1 MPDVAGRPAS
11 ALALPRQTARRL
23 ASLLCAFAAASAQ
36 PWSASAQ
43 STPAPAEPPP
53 ASDRQP
59 PTSTQPPPAPAAPG
73 PAGAPASPVAAPEP
87 PRVAPEEAAPAG
99 ALTRPPVLTRF
110 AEAEYPPDALAAGVE
125 GVVLLSVVVDADGKV
140 SQVTVLD
147 PGPHPGFAPA
157 ALHAVAEFQFSPAE
171 IDGKPAAVEITYR
184 YQFTIR
190 REAPPPAPEAP
201 VTVRGRVLERG
212 TRSPV
217 ADAVVDAGTTSATTG
232 AGGQFELRGLPPG
245 PAMLVVFSPS
255 HQAGRAQVQVREG
268 EVAEVE
274 IRITRRHD
282 DPFQAVVQGERDRPD
297 VTVRT
302 LRPEELRTVPGTQGD
317 VLKVVQ
323 NLPGVSRAPYGLGL
337 LVVRGSAPQDTRFY
351 VDGVE
356 IPILFHFGGLVSVVA
371 SEALAGLDFYPGDFG
386 VRFGRALGGT
396 VEAHTKDAR
405 REWHGL
411 VQLDVA
417 GGQIAAEMPAGRGSF
432 SLGFRRSW
440 IDAALA
446 LALPRLAPDA
456 ANDLRVAPRYYDYQ
470 MKLSHPALGGEAS
483 LAFYGSYDKLLYVQ
497 ERDQSDRPSL
507 DYQTFFHRLAGRW
520 RRAFGPDLRNDLTL
534 ALGWDRFK
542 LLQGSNLGVDT
553 DLWSATLR
561 DRLAWRLSDALSLEA
576 GVDAILRHFT
586 YSVFAPP
593 YPPPGTVGGFENPDT
608 ATQLGAKAA
617 GAWISPAIYLEA
629 GWRPLDRLR
638 LVPGLRLDVDS
649 RLSEGGVW
657 VDPRLA
663 VFFDA
668 GPGTVLSAAA
678 GLYGEAPP
686 PQQTTEPVGNPT
698 LGPQRALQ
706 LSLGLV
712 QQLPWSSRLEATV
725 FWKSMWELVT
735 QTRAVGPDGR
745 PLFYSN
751 QGLGRVYGL
760 ELLLRRELA
769 QGLYGWIAYTL
780 SLSERRDDPT
790 TPSYPEWHQA
800 PFDQTHNLT
809 LVLSWRLPGDW
820 ILGTRVRAVTG
831 TPVTA
836 IQGAAYDADSG
847 SYQCLPSSRPFS
859 ARVPP
864 FFQADVRVDKRWT
877 FDRWM
882 FSAYLDVQNVT
893 NRSNAEFRIPSY
905 DCSAQAPLP
914 GLPIFPTLGLR
925 AEW

>member
-1 MPDVAGRPAS
+1 MASRPAI
-11 ALALPRQTARRL
+11 AVALPHPTARHL
-23 ASLLCAFAAASAQ
+23 TGLLFCAIAVGTALPWTASGQPAA
-36 PWSASAQ
+36 PV
-43 STPAPAEPPP
+43 APEPPP
-53 ASDRQP
+53 A
-59 PTSTQPPPAPAAPG
+59 TPG
-73 PAGAPASPVAAPEP
+73 A
-87 PRVAPEEAAPAG
+87 AAPAG
-99 ALTRPPVLTRF
+99 ALTRAPALTWF
-110 AEAEYPPDALAAGVE
+110 VEAEYPPEALAAGVE
-125 GVVLLSVVVDADGKV
+125 GAVLLSVVVDAEGNV
-140 SQVTVLD
+140 TQVAVLD
-147 PGPHPGFAPA
+147 PGPHPGFGPA
-157 ALHAVAEFQFSPAE
+157 ALHAVAQFQFSPAE

-190 REAPPPAPEAP
+190 REAPPPPAEAP
-201 VTVRGRVLERG
+201 VAIRGRVLERG

-217 ADAVVDAGTTSATTG
+217 ADAVVDAGAASATTG
-232 AGGQFELRGLPPG
+232 PDGRFELRGLPSG
-245 PAMLVVFSPS
+245 PVQLAVFSPS
-255 HQAGRAQVQVREG
+255 HQPGRAGVAVREG

-282 DPFQAVVQGERDRPD
+282 DPYQAVVQGERDRPD

-317 VLKVVQ
+317 VLKVIQ
-323 NLPGVSRAPYGLGL
+323 DLPGVSRAPWGLGL

-356 IPILFHFGGLVSVVA
+356 IPLLFHFGGLVSVVA

-411 VQLDVA
+411 AQLDVA

-440 IDAALA
+440 IDAVLA

-470 MKLSHPALGGEAS
+470 MKLSHPALSGEAS
-483 LAFYGSYDKLLYVQ
+483 LTFYGSYDKLLYAQ
-497 ERDQSDRPSL
+497 DSDPADRPSL
-507 DYQTFFHRLAGRW
+507 DYQTFFHRLAGHW
-520 RRAFGPDLRNDLTL
+520 RRSLGPDLRNDLTL
-534 ALGWDRFK
+534 ALGFDRFK
-542 LLQGSNLGVDT
+542 LLQASNLGVNSDV
-553 DLWSATLR
+553 WSATLR
-561 DRLAWRLSDALSLEA
+561 DRLAWRLSDSLSLEA
-576 GVDAILRHFT
+576 GADAILRHFT

-608 ATQLGAKAA
+608 GTQLGETAA
-617 GAWISPAIYLEA
+617 GSWISPAIYLEA
-629 GWRPLDRLR
+629 GWRPLDRVR
-638 LVPGLRLDVDS
+638 IVPGLRLDADS
-649 RLSEGGVW
+649 RLSTKGVW
-657 VDPRLA
+657 LDPRLA
-663 VFFDA
+663 AFFDA

-678 GLYGEAPP
+678 GLYGEAPQ
-686 PQQTTEPVGNPT
+686 PQQTTKTLGNPS
-698 LGPQRALQ
+698 LGPQRSLQ
-706 LSLGLV
+706 LSLGLT
-712 QQLPWSSRLEATV
+712 QQLPWASRLEATV
-725 FWKSMWELVT
+725 FWKKMWDLVT
-735 QTRAVGPDGR
+735 QTRAVGADGR
-745 PLFYSN
+745 PLFFSN
-751 QGLGRVYGL
+751 EGLGRVLGL

-769 QGLYGWIAYTL
+769 QGLFGWIAYTL

-790 TPSYPEWHQA
+790 VPSYPAWHPA

-809 LVLSWRLPGDW
+809 LVLSWRLPGEW

-831 TPVTA
+831 SPVTP
-836 IQGAAYDADSG
+836 IEGAAYDADTG
-847 SYQCLPSSRPFS
+847 GYQCLLSPRPFS

-893 NRSNAEFRIPSY
+893 NRSNAEFRVPSY
-905 DCSAQAPLP
+905 DCGAQAPLP
-914 GLPIFPTLGLR
+914 GIPIFPTLGLR